1 MRELVDE
8 MSSFD
13 FIKPYNA
20 DGSEH
25 PQNHKISTEESIE
38 CPFCFVKI
46 EIQLLRGIFW
56 HGKGLQVFLKCKA
69 CKESFVGYTQQ
80 KDDKFDIIRLSKG
93 NHKPRKFQKE
103 IEELSQNFVKIYGE
117 AEFAEHENLTEIC
130 GVGYRKALE
139 FLIKDYLIKKSSEKE
154 KEIKKKS
161 LGDCI
166 KELIDNT
173 RIKEIA
179 KRATWLGNDETHYF
193 RKWEDK
199 DLEDLKRLIEIT
211 VHFIT
216 MEIESDRYMGEMK
229 DGD

>member
-1 MRELVDE
+1 M
-8 MSSFD
+8 
-13 FIKPYNA
+13 
-20 DGSEH
+20 
-25 PQNHKISTEESIE
+25 
-38 CPFCFVKI
+38 
-46 EIQLLRGIFW
+46 
-56 HGKGLQVFLKCKA
+56 
-69 CKESFVGYTQQ
+69 
-80 KDDKFDIIRLSKG
+80 
-93 NHKPRKFQKE
+93 
-103 IEELSQNFVKIYGE
+103 
-117 AEFAEHENLTEIC
+117 
-130 GVGYRKALE
+130 E

>member
-1 MRELVDE
+1 MVSINIR
-8 MSSFD
+8 
-13 FIKPYNA
+13 PYNA
-20 DGSEH
+20 DGSEYDGVFH
-25 PQNHKISTEESIE
+25 ISTDESLE
-38 CPFCFVKI
+38 CPFCFTQI
-46 EIQLLRGIFW
+46 EVQPLRGVLW
-56 HGKGLQVFLKCKA
+56 QGNNLQLFLKCKK
-69 CKESFVGYTQQ
+69 CKNSFIGYTRQDGSIFRIS
-80 KDDKFDIIRLSKG
+80 KLSKG
-93 NHKPRKFQKE
+93 NHKTKE
-103 IEELSQNFVKIYGE
+103 FPSEINEISPMFVKIYCE
-117 AEFAEHENLTEIC
+117 SEFAEQESLSEIC